1 MRVKGGYTTRR
12 RRKAVLNRA
21 EGFWGNRHISF
32 RNAHQSLIKAAQY
45 AYRDRKNNRR
55 NLRRLWIGRINASV
69 RSLGFSYSH
78 FINELK
84 TQNIELNRKML
95 SEWAINDFGA
105 FEKFVRGVMVKK
117 SAAV

>member
-12 RRKAVLNRA
+12 RRKAVLNKA

-45 AYRDRKNNRR
+45 AYRDRRNNRR
-55 NLRRLWIGRINASV
+55 NLRRLWISRINASV
-69 RSLGFSYSH
+69 RGLGYSYSK

-84 TQNIELNRKML
+84 QQNIELNRKML
-95 SEWAINDFGA
+95 SEWAVNDFAA
-105 FEKFVRGVMVKK
+105 FENFVKNVMEKK
-117 SAAV
+117 SV